1 MLKESK
7 LHMFSL
13 LVVFLSLTI
22 CGTIELSTLAYSL
35 FAVLMVIGLLSAAY
49 FHQQSI
55 NALQS
60 ELDKK
65 AKDESSKDKSHNDTH
80 QYFELFKAI
89 IPTWA
94 KQTELARYQGD
105 NSVNDLSSTFS
116 EILTKLTEAI
126 ATSNETSGDMH
137 SETGITQVIK
147 KAEVELSQIIQSLN
161 EAMTGRDELLSEIN
175 NLTSIA
181 EELSQMG
188 SEVAGIA
195 SQTNLLALNAAIEAA
210 RAGEAGRGFAV
221 VADEVRTLSTR
232 SGDTGSRITERIEQ
246 VNATL
251 FKTLEKTQAFADQD
265 AKLIVDAEETIE
277 QVINQYNDSGSHIV
291 ESAKLLEEESRA
303 VQLSIEEVIVSL
315 QYQDRVSQILEQ
327 IHTNMCQLTPEIEAC
342 MDDLAQGAP
351 LKAVDTAKWLAN
363 FEKTYTTVEQV
374 NIHKDSSAKV
384 QQADESEI
392 TFF

>member
-7 LHMFSL
+7 LHTFSL
-13 LVVFLSLTI
+13 LVVFLSLI
-22 CGTIELSTLAYSL
+22 VFATIEVSTIVSSIL
-35 FAVLMVIGLLSAAY
+35 VLLVIAGLISANY
-49 FHQQSI
+49 FHRQSI
-55 NALQS
+55 SILQDHI
-60 ELDKK
+60 DKK
-65 AKDESSKDKSHNDTH
+65 AKDESSHEATQVDSS
-80 QYFELFKAI
+80 QYLELIKAI
-89 IPTWA
+89 VPTWA

-105 NSVNDLSSTFS
+105 NSVNDLSSTFA
-116 EILTKLTEAI
+116 EILNKLTEAI

-147 KAEVELSQIIQSLN
+147 KAEIELSQIINSLN
-161 EAMTGRDELLSEIN
+161 EAMTGRNELLSEIN

-251 FKTLEKTQAFADQD
+251 FKTLEKTQTFAEQD

-277 QVINQYNDSGSHIV
+277 QVINQYNNSGSHII

-303 VQLSIEEVIVSL
+303 VQISIEEVIVSL

-327 IHTNMCQLTPEIEAC
+327 IHTNMTQLTPEIEAC
-342 MDDLAQGAP
+342 LDDLANGEK
-351 LKAVDTAKWLAN
+351 LKGIDTAQWLTN

-374 NIHKDSSAKV
+374 NIHQDSSAQV
-384 QQADESEI
+384 QQADKSEV